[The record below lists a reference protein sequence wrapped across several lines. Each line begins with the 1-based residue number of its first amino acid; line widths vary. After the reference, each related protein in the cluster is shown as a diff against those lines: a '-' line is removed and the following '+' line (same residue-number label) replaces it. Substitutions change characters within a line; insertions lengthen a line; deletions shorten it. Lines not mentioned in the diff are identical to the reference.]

1 MINVRTDLAI
11 EAKQA
16 YTEENK
22 RELDGVKVDEEMEG
36 EVKITTVTIE
46 SDEAGK
52 ELGKPKGHYITID
65 FPEFTPY
72 DGESMDELSLIV
84 EG

>member
-1 MINVRTDLAI
+1 MISVRTDLAI

-36 EVKITTVTIE
+36 EIKITTVTIE
-46 SDEAGK
+46 SDEAGR

-65 FPEFTPY
+65 FQ
-72 DGESMDELSLIV
+72 SLHLMMANLWMICH
-84 EG
+84 

>member
-1 MINVRTDLAI
+1 MISVRTDLAI

-52 ELGKPKGHYITID
+52 ELGKPKDII
-65 FPEFTPY
+65 
-72 DGESMDELSLIV
+72 
-84 EG
+84 

>member
-1 MINVRTDLAI
+1 MISVRTDLAI

-36 EVKITTVTIE
+36 EEV
-46 SDEAGK
+46 
-52 ELGKPKGHYITID
+52 
-65 FPEFTPY
+65 
-72 DGESMDELSLIV
+72 SMCRALRR
-84 EG
+84 